1 MAVDDARGRDP
12 GNPRFEPLPR
22 RPGQELEAETE
33 DPVRADTPKLAKL
46 TRPRLFDAIR
56 RERLFRQIDEGARSR
71 RVTWIE
77 SPPGAGKTTLAAS
90 YLDARD
96 LHGIWFQVDAGDND
110 LATFFYY
117 LGLAERAL
125 PGRRRH
131 QRPLPLF
138 TPEYLADVAGFAR
151 RFFRTLFER
160 IGTPGV
166 LVFDNFQEAD
176 HTPLHEAVVAGMD
189 EVPEGLHLII
199 VSRAG
204 TPPHYAR
211 LAANRALTVLDWEAL
226 KFTHD
231 ETATMLAAARLP
243 LPSAAI
249 DALHD
254 QADGWAVGLVLL
266 AEHLRRGGRL
276 GDSADSESLQQV
288 FAYFAGQMF
297 DRATPADR
305 HALLQLSFAPSVTES
320 LADRLTGSEHAARL
334 LEQLYR
340 RHLFTD
346 RRRGDTVSYQFHA
359 LFRAFLQNQ
368 ARQDL
373 EPGEYRA
380 TARRCGELL
389 DADGQSE
396 AAFPLY
402 GIAGEVEAAAALVLR
417 VAPSLI
423 GQGRWRVVV
432 DWIEALPAGRVQQ
445 DPWLLHWLGTA
456 RIGIDPPAARGVLSE
471 AHRVARECGDGRCRV
486 QIAAGMVEALFL
498 EYGDFVPIDPWIP
511 ELSAI
516 QSDDFEF
523 RTLDEELR
531 AQSALLVAA
540 TYRQPDH
547 PGIDRCASRVS
558 ELLRVGLDANLRVS
572 AAAQLAVYGSFTGHL
587 PVARNAVSILVPL
600 LDDPAVSIFRRA
612 FAWSAAAWYA
622 ANATDLDLGH
632 RCILEVE
639 QIARVDGLH
648 VAKRFACIIGYF
660 FDMDRRDYASGARRI
675 DTLEQVMDRG
685 HPYDV
690 ASIVNMKAYAGLFLD
705 DAERAAQFATEAAS
719 LYESTGSIPHI
730 LVGLSALVWCHVERG
745 DEAAAASARARH
757 RAWSDR
763 RNMEWAQWVLDAGD
777 AVTALRRGD
786 ESAVREA
793 LAKVFALDRDRFDQ
807 YGHMLSWAREWAVR
821 LAAAALVRRLQ
832 CAHVARYVESFALPP
847 PAFPPS
853 AWPFPVR
860 IRVLGGRRIEVGGE
874 PIVFQ
879 GKVPR
884 RPLALLHRLVTA
896 DASGVRDTALMDAL
910 WPDEDGDAA
919 RDAFRVALH
928 RLRRLLGDPES
939 VQLQDGVVRL
949 SATHCWV
956 DTHRLRALLHAPASA
971 LPARDLAEALLD
983 AYGGPLDAAVGADA
997 DPTQGARLAA
1007 SFARRIAELLSDPAL
1022 TADGDT
1028 LALAHRAFA
1037 VAADQSTLAEWLMRA
1052 HLAAND
1058 PAAVLRV
1065 DETFAQAQAANPP
1078 SAPPAAIGRLRAEAL
1093 ARLDKAS
1100 VRDR

>member
-1 MAVDDARGRDP
+1 M
-12 GNPRFEPLPR
+12 
-22 RPGQELEAETE
+22 
-33 DPVRADTPKLAKL
+33 RADTPKLAKL

-151 RFFRTLFER
+151 RFFRALFER

-176 HTPLHEAVVAGMD
+176 QPALHEAIVAGID
-189 EVPEGLHLII
+189 EVPEGLHLVI

-211 LAANRALTVLDWEAL
+211 LAANRALTVLDWDAL
-226 KFTHD
+226 KFTPD
-231 ETATMLAAARLP
+231 ETAAMLAAARLP
-243 LPSAAI
+243 LPSATV
-249 DALHD
+249 DALHE

-266 AEHLRRGGRL
+266 AEHLRRGGNV

-288 FAYFAGQMF
+288 FAYFAGQLF
-297 DRATPADR
+297 DRAEPADR

-320 LADRLTGSEHAARL
+320 LAARLTGSEHAGRL

-368 ARQDL
+368 ARHGM

-389 DADGQSE
+389 DADGQAE

-402 GIAGEVEAAAALVLR
+402 RLASEDEAAAALVLR

-432 DWIEALPAGRVQQ
+432 DWIEALPAERVRQ

-456 RIGIDPPAARGVLSE
+456 RIGIDPPAARGVLAE
-471 AHRVARECGDGRCRV
+471 AHRVAVACADIRCRV
-486 QIAAGMVEALFL
+486 QTAAGMVEALFL
-498 EYGDFVPIDPWIP
+498 EYADFMPIDPWIP
-511 ELSAI
+511 ELSVI
-516 QSDDFEF
+516 QEDGFEF
-523 RTLDEELR
+523 RTLHEELR
-531 AQSALLVAA
+531 VQSALLVAA

-547 PGIDRCASRVS
+547 PGIDRCAARVA
-558 ELLRVGLDANLRVS
+558 ELLRVGLEANLRVS
-572 AAAQLAVYGSFTGHL
+572 AATHLTLYGSFTGQL
-587 PVARNAVSILVPL
+587 PVARDAVAALVPL
-600 LDDPAVSIFRRA
+600 LDDPAVSVFRRA
-612 FAWSAAAWYA
+612 FAWAVVAWYA
-622 ANATDLDLGH
+622 ANTTELDLGH
-632 RCILEVE
+632 RCIREMDT
-639 QIARVDGLH
+639 IARVDGLH
-648 VAKRFACIIGYF
+648 VAERFACIIGFF
-660 FDMDRRDYASGARRI
+660 FDMDHGDHASGARRI
-675 DTLEQVMDRG
+675 ERFERIMLREQ
-685 HPYDV
+685 PYEA

-705 DAERAAQFATEAAS
+705 DALHTASHAPEASALYEAA
-719 LYESTGSIPHI
+719 GSIPHI

-745 DEAAAASARARH
+745 DEAAAAGSRARH

-763 RNMEWAQWVLDAGD
+763 RNMEWARWVLDAGD
-777 AVTALRRGD
+777 AISALRRGD

-807 YGHMLSWAREWAVR
+807 YGHMLSWARGWAVR
-821 LAAAALVRRLQ
+821 LAAAALVRHSQ
-832 CAHVARYVESFALPP
+832 CAHVTRYVESFALSP

-853 AWPFPVR
+853 AWPHPVR
-860 IRVLGGRRIEVGGE
+860 IRVLGGRRIELAGK
-874 PIVFQ
+874 PLVFQ

-884 RPLALLHRLVTA
+884 RPLALLHRLVIA

-928 RLRRLLGDPES
+928 RLRRLLGDAES

-956 DTHRLRALLHAPASA
+956 DTHRLRALLRASARA
-971 LPARDLAEALLD
+971 LPARDQAEALLD

-997 DPTQGARLAA
+997 DPTQGARLSA
-1007 SFARRIAELLSDPAL
+1007 SFARRMTELLSDPAL
-1022 TADGDT
+1022 TAGGDT

-1065 DETFAQAQAANPP
+1065 HETFAQAQSAIAP
-1078 SAPPAAIGRLRAEAL
+1078 SAPPAAIGRLRTEAL
-1093 ARLDKAS
+1093 SRLDEAS